1 MLLDY
6 IRQINA
12 SQSFKIK
19 DKFDFLNFDDIT
31 SDDSDGSVPEQIE
44 IWAAIR
50 IHYEGKVPDSYK
62 ALNFIIGDWV
72 SKSEKELT
80 GVIHKK
86 LKGHFSELY
95 PDSDVSEITAET
107 ESAIWEDQLDYMPR
121 IDEEEKSILIEIE
134 LVLEAEPI
142 ED

>member
-1 MLLDY
+1 MIDY

-19 DKFDFLNFDDIT
+19 SEFNFLNFDDIT
-31 SDDSDGSVPEQIE
+31 TDVQDDEKAPEHIE
-44 IWAAIR
+44 IWAAVK
-50 IHYEGKVPDSYK
+50 IHYEGKVPDSYR

-72 SKSEKELT
+72 TENQKALT
-80 GVIHKK
+80 QVIHAK

-107 ESAIWEDQLDYMPR
+107 DSAIWEDQLDYMPR
-121 IDEEEKSILIEIE
+121 VDEEDKSILIEIE